1 MLIYWTKIWPHSVYV
16 INYKQTTCI
25 IITLCLGIKGKQSK
39 TELIVNK
46 VSCLCIEMKAC
57 ISFRLK
63 PKYKLM
69 TKSFLPDMYE
79 PAYMRRKESKQNM
92 IMYMCYILLV
102 LLQYV
107 VYCGK
112 SDKLNT
118 RKIVSLSL
126 LTSILKLN
134 ASNGLALTAIQEINK
149 SPTVDQVPN
158 VRTFS

>member
-1 MLIYWTKIWPHSVYV
+1 
-16 INYKQTTCI
+16 
-25 IITLCLGIKGKQSK
+25 
-39 TELIVNK
+39 
-46 VSCLCIEMKAC
+46 
-57 ISFRLK
+57 
-63 PKYKLM
+63 
-69 TKSFLPDMYE
+69 MYE

>member
-1 MLIYWTKIWPHSVYV
+1 MYYNYPLFGDQRQTKQNGVDCEQGFLSLHRNEGLY
-16 INYKQTTCI
+16 I
-25 IITLCLGIKGKQSK
+25 IS
-39 TELIVNK
+39 
-46 VSCLCIEMKAC
+46 
-57 ISFRLK
+57 LK
-63 PKYKLM
+63 SKYKLM

-158 VRTFS
+158 VRAFS